1 MIESKYNDML
11 ELLEKLVNIDSG
23 SHDKEGVEQ
32 IGAILKE
39 LYIDLGFNIKE
50 IEDDTFANCMVL
62 NHRDAVDPKILI
74 LAHMDTVYPKGT
86 AKERPFVIE
95 GDRAYG
101 PGIID
106 MKVSQVMLYFI
117 IKHLIESGDDSYKQV
132 EIILNGDEQIGSS
145 FSRSIIERQA
155 RGKDYV
161 LVLEPARVDG
171 SIVSA
176 RRGIA
181 QYELS
186 VEGVAAHTGIDP
198 DKGKNAIT
206 EIAHKIIKLDSLTD
220 REKNIDVSTGLIE
233 GGEAINTIAPYAKAA
248 IDVRFNTKEEG
259 IEVDKKIR
267 EICRESDI
275 PGTKITL
282 SCGINRP
289 PMMFTDGVK
298 FLVDLVLEEAQK
310 LGIDV
315 NHTAT
320 GGGSDAAFTADIN
333 IPTVDGLGAVG
344 GNQNS
349 DKEYLELD
357 SLVERTNLL
366 INVIKRL
373 SSYKN

>member
-23 SHDKEGVEQ
+23 SHDKTGVDLV
-32 IGAILKE
+32 GSHLKE
-39 LYIDLGFNIKE
+39 LYIELGFIIKE
-50 IEDDTFANCMVL
+50 IEHEKYGNCMVL
-62 NHRDAVDPKILI
+62 NHKDAHEPNILI
-74 LAHMDTVYPKGT
+74 LAHMDTVYPKGS
-86 AKERPFVIE
+86 AKKRPFVIK
-95 GDRAYG
+95 DDLAYG

-106 MKVSQVMLYFI
+106 MKVSLVMLYFTM
-117 IKHLIESGDDSYKQV
+117 KHLIETGNGCYKQV
-132 EIILNGDEQIGSS
+132 EILFNGDEQIGSS
-145 FSRSIIERQA
+145 FSRSIIDERA
-155 RGKDYV
+155 RVKDYV

-181 QYELS
+181 QYELE

-198 DKGKNAIT
+198 SKGKNAIT

-220 REKNIDVSTGLIE
+220 RGKNIDVCTGLIE
-233 GGEAINTIAPYAKAA
+233 GGEAINTIAPFAKAS

-259 IEVDKKIR
+259 IEVDQKIR
-267 EICRESDI
+267 EICRGSDI

-282 SCGINRP
+282 SGGINRP

-310 LGIDV
+310 LELDI

-344 GNQNS
+344 GNQNNE
-349 DKEYLELD
+349 KEYLELD

>member
-117 IKHLIESGDDSYKQV
+117 VKHLIESGDDSYKQI
-132 EIILNGDEQIGSS
+132 EIILNGDEQIGST

-155 RGKDYV
+155 RTKDYV

-186 VEGVAAHTGIDP
+186 VEGVGAHTGIDP
-198 DKGKNAIT
+198 SKGVNAIT
-206 EIAHKIIKLDSLTD
+206 EIAHKVIKLDSLTN
-220 REKNIDVSTGLIE
+220 REKQIDVSTGLIE
-233 GGEAINTIAPYAKAA
+233 GGEAINTIAPFAKAA
-248 IDVRFNTKEEG
+248 IDVRFSTKDEG

-267 EICRESDI
+267 EICETSDV
-275 PGTKITL
+275 PGTKLTL
-282 SCGINRP
+282 SGGINRP

-298 FLVDLVLEEAQK
+298 FLVDLVLEEAEK
-310 LGIDV
+310 LGIDAD
-315 NHTAT
+315 HTAT
-320 GGGSDAAFTADIN
+320 GGGSDAAFTADIG
-333 IPTVDGLGAVG
+333 IPTVDGLGSVG
-344 GNQNS
+344 GNQNNE
-349 DKEYLELD
+349 KEYLELD

-366 INVIKRL
+366 MNVIKRL
-373 SSYKN
+373 SHDEK